1 MIKWSLELSWG
12 KSHSW
17 FLLYAFIKSRHGRGN
32 KSYYAWNL
40 KLMVVSSPI
49 SESDNEEVAGFLGII
64 EDGNVLEF
72 NMTT

>member
-1 MIKWSLELSWG
+1 
-12 KSHSW
+12 
-17 FLLYAFIKSRHGRGN
+17 
-32 KSYYAWNL
+32 
-40 KLMVVSSPI
+40 MVVSSPI